1 MQFSI
6 NFNMKNLLLILT
18 VAGLCFVSSCSNND
32 DDPTP
37 KGPSIEDFDRQAMLS
52 DWADN
57 LIIPAFNAFASAT
70 EALKVDAEEFAKDPN
85 INSLGQMRT
94 SYYDAVIAWQSV
106 SMFEIGKAEELR
118 LRNNLN
124 IYPTDVDGILEN
136 ISSMDYNLELP
147 SQIDRQGFPAL
158 DYLLYGLGE
167 NEDEIVDRY
176 LNDGSA
182 SQYLNYLLDL
192 TLRIDDLTDQVV
204 EDWTTNYKN
213 TFIQNDGNS
222 ATASIDRLVN
232 DYLFYYE
239 KALRAGKVGIPA
251 GVFSGTPLKDH
262 VEGYYSKDYSLDFFQ
277 EALNAAQRFFNG
289 DHFDGGQG
297 IGLKEYLDFIAS
309 TGNES
314 ANGLSSSINAQ
325 FDAAR
330 AQANQLNQNFAN
342 QINEDNSQM
351 LRLYDELQKNV
362 VNMKVDMLQA
372 LNINV
377 DYVDA
382 DGD

>member
-6 NFNMKNLLLILT
+6 NSNIKMKNLLLILT
-18 VAGLCFVSSCSNND
+18 LGLFFASSCNNND
-32 DDPTP
+32 EDPTP

-57 LIIPAFNAFASAT
+57 IIIPAYELLVPFTND
-70 EALKVDAEEFAKDPN
+70 LRIHAEEFAADPT
-85 INSLGQMRT
+85 SHGLGQLRT
-94 SYYDAVIAWQSV
+94 SFDDAVMAWQSV

-124 IYPTDVDGILEN
+124 IYPTNVEGILEN
-136 ISSMDYNLELP
+136 ITSGDYNLELP
-147 SQIDRQGFPAL
+147 AQIDRQGFPAL
-158 DYLLYGLGE
+158 EYLLFGLGD
-167 NEDEIVDRY
+167 NTDAILDKY
-176 LNDGSA
+176 INDGA
-182 SQYLNYLLDL
+182 SSKYLTYLVDL
-192 TLRIDDLTDQVV
+192 TARINDLTAQVLD
-204 EDWTTNYKN
+204 DWKTNYKT
-213 TFIQNDGNS
+213 TFVQNDGNS
-222 ATASIDRLVN
+222 ATASIDRMVN

-251 GVFSGTPLKDH
+251 GVFSGNPLPDH
-262 VEGYYSKDYSLDFFQ
+262 VEALYQGNSLFLFQ

-289 DHFDGGQG
+289 TGFDGSQG
-297 IGLKEYLDFIAS
+297 TGLKEYLDFVAT
-309 TGNES
+309 TGNET
-314 ANGLSSSINAQ
+314 ANGLGDLINTQ
-325 FDAAR
+325 FEAAR
-330 AQANQLNQNFAN
+330 AQAEQLNQNFAL

-362 VNMKVDMLQA
+362 VNLKVDMLQA

-377 DYVDA
+377 DFVDA